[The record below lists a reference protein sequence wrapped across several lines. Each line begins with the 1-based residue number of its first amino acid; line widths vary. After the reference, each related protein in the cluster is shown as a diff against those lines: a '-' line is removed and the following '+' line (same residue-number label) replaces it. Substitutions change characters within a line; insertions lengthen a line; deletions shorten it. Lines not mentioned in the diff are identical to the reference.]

1 MAKLGDLIV
10 RVGADTTQLNKK
22 LGNARKSIAKNTRE
36 IQQLGRNMT
45 VGITAP
51 LALMGASSVQAFR
64 EQSKAIAQVEAG
76 LKSTAGQ
83 VGMTSQELQKMATDL
98 QNKTLFG
105 DEVILK
111 DATAQLLTFTNITGE
126 NFGRTQEAALDLA
139 TRLDG
144 DLKSASIQLGKALN
158 DPVANLSA
166 LSRSGIQFSE
176 DQKAVIKS
184 LTETGNLAEAQTLIL
199 DELNKQYGGSA
210 EAAAEA
216 DGGFTQLANSFG
228 DLQEEI
234 GRLLVQYLRPIVDQL
249 KTFVQFLQGTSDGTK
264 RVALAIAGIAAA
276 IGPVLLILP
285 NLISGIKAA
294 QVAFKFLNATMLAN
308 PFALAATALALVI
321 TGIIM
326 LTDETKKATTA
337 VEDLTTANKNL
348 TLEEQKRNIEASI
361 DKQKKLVDELKAEK
375 DAKDAVVNAGYG
387 GKAKKEQNEA
397 TTAYLAATGQLEKMG
412 EMLAEVNSQLEGT
425 GEDSNEAAGG
435 TKTLTL
441 EMVKASKAAFDLTQ
455 ELALLGTQKS
465 ELFEGDPVDLN
476 KAFFGDTANVDLG
489 IDLGLDEFSEEFDEA
504 FDIDDG
510 TNAMIQNLAKIKEAA
525 TSSMMKAL
533 EVSNAFGMA
542 FGAAVADVVSGE
554 KTAGQALKNL
564 AISAI
569 RSLIQMAKMNVIAN
583 ATSPTNPANLFS
595 GGLSS
600 PAFIVAGLSML
611 DGFIGSIAA
620 FADGG
625 IVSGP
630 TLGLVGEY
638 PGAKTNPEVIAP
650 LDKLRGMLGGQS
662 VQVTGKISGRDI
674 LLTSEMS
681 SIDRNRVRGY

>member
-22 LGNARKSIAKNTRE
+22 LGDARKSIAKNTRE

-83 VGMTSQELQKMATDL
+83 VGITSQELQKMATDL

-126 NFGRTQEAALDLA
+126 QFARTQAAALDLA

-158 DPVANLSA
+158 DPIANLSA
-166 LSRSGIQFSE
+166 LSRSGIQFSD
-176 DQKAVIKS
+176 DQKKVIKS
-184 LTETGNLAEAQTLIL
+184 LTETGRLAEAQTLIL

-234 GRLLVQYLRPIVDQL
+234 GRLLVDYLRPIVDQL

-264 RVALAIAGIAAA
+264 NVALAISGIAAA

-285 NLISGIKAA
+285 NLINGIKAA
-294 QVAFKFLNATMLAN
+294 NTVFGFLNKTILAN
-308 PFALAATALALVI
+308 PFALAATALALVV

-326 LTDETKKATTA
+326 LTDETTKAVTA
-337 VEDLTTANKNL
+337 VDALTEANKNL
-348 TLEEQKRNIEASI
+348 TLEEQKRNIEVQI
-361 DKQKKLVDELKAEK
+361 EQQKKLVEQLEAEK
-375 DAKDAVVNAGYG
+375 AAKDKIAEKFG
-387 GKAKKEQNEA
+387 GKAIKEQKEA
-397 TTAYLAATGQLEKMG
+397 NAAFATANSELATMNTMLDEVNTKLNAKTPKPIEDLSAATDSAANAFKRLTPLISKALKPLQTKELQQNILGGIKQIGPTVKEQMQIAQESL
-412 EMLAEVNSQLEGT
+412 NQSQQAMRGFAMQMASGLEGIFT
-425 GEDSNEAAGG
+425 GLMQG
-435 TKTLTL
+435 TLNFKQMMGDALKSVL
-441 EMVKASKAAFDLTQ
+441 ARAV
-455 ELALLGTQKS
+455 ALLAVFGILTA
-465 ELFEGDPVDLN
+465 LTGGVGG
-476 KAFFGDTANVDLG
+476 AFFESVGG
-489 IDLGLDEFSEEFDEA
+489 
-504 FDIDDG
+504 
-510 TNAMIQNLAKIKEAA
+510 
-525 TSSMMKAL
+525 
-533 EVSNAFGMA
+533 
-542 FGAAVADVVSGE
+542 
-554 KTAGQALKNL
+554 LKNFM
-564 AISAI
+564 SAGFN
-569 RSLIQMAKMNVIAN
+569 L
-583 ATSPTNPANLFS
+583 PTN
-595 GGLSS
+595 
-600 PAFIVAGLSML
+600 V
-611 DGFIGSIAA
+611 

-650 LDKLRGMLGGQS
+650 LDKLRGMLGGQH

-674 LLTSEMS
+674 LLTSERNA
-681 SIDRNRVRGY
+681 IDRNRVRGF

>member
-22 LGNARKSIAKNTRE
+22 LGDARKSISKNTRE

-83 VGMTSQELQKMATDL
+83 VGITSQELQNMATNL

-176 DQKAVIKS
+176 DQKKVIKS
-184 LTETGNLAEAQTLIL
+184 LTETGKLAEAQTLIL

-234 GRLLVQYLRPIVDQL
+234 GRLLVDYLRPIVDQL
-249 KTFVQFLQGTSDGTK
+249 KTFVQFLQNTSDGTK
-264 RVALAIAGIAAA
+264 NVALAIAGIAAA

-294 QVAFKFLNATMLAN
+294 QVAFKFLNTTMLAN
-308 PFALAATALALVI
+308 PFALAATALALVV

-326 LTDETKKATTA
+326 LTDETKKAVTA
-337 VEDLTTANKNL
+337 VDALTEANKNL
-348 TLEEQKRNIEASI
+348 TLEEQKRNIEVQI
-361 DKQKKLVDELKAEK
+361 EQQKKLVAELEAEK
-375 DAKDAVVNAGYG
+375 AAKDKIAQKFG
-387 GKAKKEQNEA
+387 GKAIKEQKEANAAFATANSELATMVTMLDEVNKKLNEK
-397 TTAYLAATGQLEKMG
+397 TPKPVEDLSAATDKAANAFKRLTPLVSKALKPLQTKELQQNILGGIKQIGPTVQEQMQIAQESL
-412 EMLAEVNSQLEGT
+412 NQSQQAMRGFAMQMASGLEGIFT
-425 GEDSNEAAGG
+425 GLLQG
-435 TKTLTL
+435 TLNFRQMMGDALKSVLARA
-441 EMVKASKAAFDLTQ
+441 V
-455 ELALLGTQKS
+455 ALLTVFGILTA
-465 ELFEGDPVDLN
+465 LTGGVGG
-476 KAFFGDTANVDLG
+476 AFFESVGG
-489 IDLGLDEFSEEFDEA
+489 
-504 FDIDDG
+504 
-510 TNAMIQNLAKIKEAA
+510 
-525 TSSMMKAL
+525 
-533 EVSNAFGMA
+533 
-542 FGAAVADVVSGE
+542 
-554 KTAGQALKNL
+554 LKNFM
-564 AISAI
+564 SAGFN
-569 RSLIQMAKMNVIAN
+569 L
-583 ATSPTNPANLFS
+583 PT
-595 GGLSS
+595 G
-600 PAFIVAGLSML
+600 V
-611 DGFIGSIAA
+611 

-650 LDKLRGMLGGQS
+650 LDKLRGMLGGQN

-674 LLTSEMS
+674 LLTSERNA
-681 SIDRNRVRGY
+681 IDRNRVRGF

>member
-22 LGNARKSIAKNTRE
+22 LGDARKSIAKNTRE

-83 VGMTSQELQKMATDL
+83 VGITSQELQNMATNL

-176 DQKAVIKS
+176 DQKKVIKS
-184 LTETGNLAEAQTLIL
+184 LTETGHLAEAQTLIL

-234 GRLLVQYLRPIVDQL
+234 GRLLVDYLRPIVDQL
-249 KTFVQFLQGTSDGTK
+249 KTFVQFLQNTSDGTK
-264 RVALAIAGIAAA
+264 NVALAIAGIAAA

-308 PFALAATALALVI
+308 PFALAATALALVV

-326 LTDETKKATTA
+326 LTDETKKAVTA
-337 VEDLTTANKNL
+337 VDALTEANKNL
-348 TLEEQKRNIEASI
+348 TLEEQKRNIEVQI
-361 DKQKKLVDELKAEK
+361 EQQKKLVAELEAEK
-375 DAKDAVVNAGYG
+375 AAKDKIAEKFG
-387 GKAKKEQNEA
+387 GKAIKEQ
-397 TTAYLAATGQLEKMG
+397 
-412 EMLAEVNSQLEGT
+412 
-425 GEDSNEAAGG
+425 
-435 TKTLTL
+435 
-441 EMVKASKAAFDLTQ
+441 
-455 ELALLGTQKS
+455 
-465 ELFEGDPVDLN
+465 
-476 KAFFGDTANVDLG
+476 
-489 IDLGLDEFSEEFDEA
+489 
-504 FDIDDG
+504 
-510 TNAMIQNLAKIKEAA
+510 KEA
-525 TSSMMKAL
+525 
-533 EVSNAFGMA
+533 N
-542 FGAAVADVVSGE
+542 
-554 KTAGQALKNL
+554 
-564 AISAI
+564 
-569 RSLIQMAKMNVIAN
+569 
-583 ATSPTNPANLFS
+583 
-595 GGLSS
+595 
-600 PAFIVAGLSML
+600 
-611 DGFIGSIAA
+611 AA
-620 FADGG
+620 FATANSELATMNTMLDEVNKKLNEKTPKPVEDLSAATDEAANAFERLRPLVSKALKPLQTKELQQNVIGGIKQIGPTVREQMEIAQNSLNQSQQAMRGFAMQMASVFEGIFTGLLQGTLNFKQMMGDALKSVLAKAVALLAVFAILTALTGGVGGAFFESVGGLKGFMSAGFNLPTGAFAEGG

-650 LDKLRGMLGGQS
+650 LDKLRSMMGGQH

-674 LLTSEMS
+674 LLTSERNA
-681 SIDRNRVRGY
+681 IDRNRVRGF

>member
-1 MAKLGDLIV
+1 MAKLGDLVV

-22 LGNARKSIAKNTRE
+22 LGDARKSIARNTRE

-126 NFGRTQEAALDLA
+126 QFARTQAAALDLA

-158 DPVANLSA
+158 DPIANLSA
-166 LSRSGIQFSE
+166 LSRSGIQFSKK
-176 DQKAVIKS
+176 QKEVIKS
-184 LTETGNLAEAQTLIL
+184 LTETGRLAEAQTLIL

-234 GRLLVQYLRPIVDQL
+234 GRLLVDYLRPIVDQL

-264 RVALAIAGIAAA
+264 NVALAISGIAAA

-308 PFALAATALALVI
+308 PFALAATALALVV

-326 LTDETKKATTA
+326 LTDETKKAVTA
-337 VEDLTTANKNL
+337 VDALTEANKNL
-348 TLEEQKRNIEASI
+348 TLEEQKRNIEVQI
-361 DKQKKLVDELKAEK
+361 EQQKKLVEQLEAEK
-375 DAKDAVVNAGYG
+375 DAKDKIAEKFG
-387 GKAKKEQNEA
+387 GKAIKEQKEA
-397 TTAYLAATGQLEKMG
+397 NAAFATANSELATMNTMLDEVNTKLNAKTPKPVEDLSAATDTAANAFKRLTPLISKALKPLQTKELQQNILGGIKQIGPTVKEQMQIAQESL
-412 EMLAEVNSQLEGT
+412 NQSQQAMRGFAMQMASGLEGIFT
-425 GEDSNEAAGG
+425 GLMQG
-435 TKTLTL
+435 TLNFKQMMGDALKSVL
-441 EMVKASKAAFDLTQ
+441 ARAV
-455 ELALLGTQKS
+455 ALLAVFGILTA
-465 ELFEGDPVDLN
+465 LTGGVGG
-476 KAFFGDTANVDLG
+476 AFFESVGG
-489 IDLGLDEFSEEFDEA
+489 
-504 FDIDDG
+504 
-510 TNAMIQNLAKIKEAA
+510 
-525 TSSMMKAL
+525 
-533 EVSNAFGMA
+533 
-542 FGAAVADVVSGE
+542 
-554 KTAGQALKNL
+554 LKNFM
-564 AISAI
+564 SAGFN
-569 RSLIQMAKMNVIAN
+569 L
-583 ATSPTNPANLFS
+583 PT
-595 GGLSS
+595 G
-600 PAFIVAGLSML
+600 V
-611 DGFIGSIAA
+611 

-650 LDKLRGMLGGQS
+650 LDKLRGMLGGQN

-674 LLTSEMS
+674 LLTSERNA
-681 SIDRNRVRGY
+681 IDRNRVRGF

>member
-22 LGNARKSIAKNTRE
+22 LGDARKSIAKNTRE

-126 NFGRTQEAALDLA
+126 QFARTQAAALDLA

-158 DPVANLSA
+158 DPIANLSA
-166 LSRSGIQFSE
+166 LSRSGIQFSKK
-176 DQKAVIKS
+176 QKEVIKS
-184 LTETGNLAEAQTLIL
+184 LTETGRLAEAQTLIL

-234 GRLLVQYLRPIVDQL
+234 GRLLVDYLRPIVDQL

-264 RVALAIAGIAAA
+264 NVALAISGIAAA

-294 QVAFKFLNATMLAN
+294 NTVFGFLNKTILAN
-308 PFALAATALALVI
+308 PFALAATALALVV

-326 LTDETKKATTA
+326 LTDETKKAVTA
-337 VEDLTTANKNL
+337 VDALTEANKNL
-348 TLEEQKRNIEASI
+348 TLEEQKRNIEVQI
-361 DKQKKLVDELKAEK
+361 EQQKKLVEQLEAEK
-375 DAKDAVVNAGYG
+375 AAKDKIAEKFG
-387 GKAKKEQNEA
+387 GKAIKEQKEA
-397 TTAYLAATGQLEKMG
+397 NAAFATANSELATMNTMLDEVNKKLEKTPVII
-412 EMLAEVNSQLEGT
+412 EEVEDETEDLTTKSRELKNTIGFLINELEEVPSENIWKPT
-425 GEDSNEAAGG
+425 EDGA
-435 TKTLTL
+435 K
-441 EMVKASKAAFDLTQ
+441 DLTQ
-455 ELALLGTQKS
+455 TLGGLMNMLEEIPAATVDTQPLTQAEQDFEDFAESVSKAIETAAESAAIGFGMMLGEGIATGKGMKGVGAMLLGV
-465 ELFEGDPVDLN
+465 FADLAIQLGTLAIGYGIAIDSI
-476 KAFFGDTANVDLG
+476 KAALG
-489 IDLGLDEFSEEFDEA
+489 SINGVL
-504 FDIDDG
+504 
-510 TNAMIQNLAKIKEAA
+510 
-525 TSSMMKAL
+525 
-533 EVSNAFGMA
+533 
-542 FGAAVADVVSGE
+542 AVA
-554 KTAGQALKNL
+554 AGVALVALGAGIKG
-564 AISAI
+564 AITKRAE
-569 RSLIQMAKMNVIAN
+569 
-583 ATSPTNPANLFS
+583 
-595 GGLSS
+595 G
-600 PAFIVAGLSML
+600 AGVP
-611 DGFIGSIAA
+611 A
-620 FADGG
+620 FADGA

-650 LDKLRGMLGGQS
+650 LDKLRSMMGGQH

-674 LLTSEMS
+674 LLTSERNA
-681 SIDRNRVRGY
+681 IDRNRVRGF

>member
-22 LGNARKSIAKNTRE
+22 LGDARKSIAKNTRE

-83 VGMTSQELQKMATDL
+83 VGITSQELQNMATNL

-176 DQKAVIKS
+176 DQKKVIKS
-184 LTETGNLAEAQTLIL
+184 LTETGHLAEAQTLIL

-264 RVALAIAGIAAA
+264 NVALAIAGIAAA

-294 QVAFKFLNATMLAN
+294 QVAFKFLNTTMLAN
-308 PFALAATALALVI
+308 PFALAATALALVV

-326 LTDETKKATTA
+326 LTDETKKAVTA
-337 VEDLTTANKNL
+337 VDALTEANKNL
-348 TLEEQKRNIEASI
+348 TLEEQKRNIEVQI
-361 DKQKKLVDELKAEK
+361 EQQKKLVAELEAEK
-375 DAKDAVVNAGYG
+375 AAKDKIAEKFG
-387 GKAKKEQNEA
+387 GKAIKEQKEA
-397 TTAYLAATGQLEKMG
+397 NAAFATANSELATMNTMLDEVNKKLEKTPVII
-412 EMLAEVNSQLEGT
+412 EEVEEETKKLTTTSRELKNTIGFLINELEEVPSENIWKPT
-425 GEDSNEAAGG
+425 EDGA
-435 TKTLTL
+435 K
-441 EMVKASKAAFDLTQ
+441 DLTQ
-455 ELALLGTQKS
+455 TLGHLFNKLEQTPVEGLTAELTTAENIMEGLSGAATTFGNIIGTAFASMITGAKSAKDGLIDMAKGIIAAALAASQAS
-465 ELFEGDPVDLN
+465 IIE
-476 KAFFGDTANVDLG
+476 
-489 IDLGLDEFSEEFDEA
+489 
-504 FDIDDG
+504 
-510 TNAMIQNLAKIKEAA
+510 AMINSGKFTGPAA
-525 TSSMMKAL
+525 PIVIPAL
-533 EVSNAFGMA
+533 IASG
-542 FGAAVADVVSGE
+542 VALVQG
-554 KTAGQALKNL
+554 
-564 AISAI
+564 
-569 RSLIQMAKMNVIAN
+569 
-583 ATSPTNPANLFS
+583 LFS
-595 GGLSS
+595 GL
-600 PAFIVAGLSML
+600 P
-611 DGFIGSIAA
+611 A

-650 LDKLRGMLGGQS
+650 LDKLRSMMGGQN

>member
-22 LGNARKSIAKNTRE
+22 LGDARKSIAKNTRE

-83 VGMTSQELQKMATDL
+83 VGITSQELQKMATDL

-126 NFGRTQEAALDLA
+126 QFARTQAAALDLA

-158 DPVANLSA
+158 DPIANLSA
-166 LSRSGIQFSE
+166 LSRSGIQFSD
-176 DQKAVIKS
+176 DQKKVIKS
-184 LTETGNLAEAQTLIL
+184 LTETGRLAEAQTLIL

-234 GRLLVQYLRPIVDQL
+234 GRLLVDYLRPIVDQL

-264 RVALAIAGIAAA
+264 NVALAISGIAAA

-308 PFALAATALALVI
+308 PFALAATALALVV

-326 LTDETKKATTA
+326 LTDETTKAVTA
-337 VEDLTTANKNL
+337 VDALTEANKNL
-348 TLEEQKRNIEASI
+348 TLEEQKRNIEVQI
-361 DKQKKLVDELKAEK
+361 EQQKKLVEQLEAEK
-375 DAKDAVVNAGYG
+375 AAKDKIAEKFG
-387 GKAKKEQNEA
+387 GKAIKEQKEANAAFATANNELA
-397 TTAYLAATGQLEKMG
+397 TMNTMLDEVNTKLEKTPVII
-412 EMLAEVNSQLEGT
+412 EEVKDETEDLTTKSRDLKNTIGFLINELEEVPSENIWKPT
-425 GEDSNEAAGG
+425 EDGA
-435 TKTLTL
+435 K
-441 EMVKASKAAFDLTQ
+441 DLTQ
-455 ELALLGTQKS
+455 TLGGLMNMLEEIPAATVDTQPLTQAEQDFEDFAESVSKAIETAAESAAIGFGMMLGEGIATGKGMKGVGAMLLGV
-465 ELFEGDPVDLN
+465 FADLAIQLGTLAIGYGIAIDSI
-476 KAFFGDTANVDLG
+476 KAA
-489 IDLGLDEFSEEFDEA
+489 
-504 FDIDDG
+504 
-510 TNAMIQNLAKIKEAA
+510 LASINGV
-525 TSSMMKAL
+525 L
-533 EVSNAFGMA
+533 
-542 FGAAVADVVSGE
+542 AVA
-554 KTAGQALKNL
+554 AGVALVALGAGIKG
-564 AISAI
+564 AITKRAE
-569 RSLIQMAKMNVIAN
+569 
-583 ATSPTNPANLFS
+583 
-595 GGLSS
+595 G
-600 PAFIVAGLSML
+600 AGVP
-611 DGFIGSIAA
+611 A

-650 LDKLRGMLGGQS
+650 LDKLRGMLGGQH

-674 LLTSEMS
+674 LLTSERNA
-681 SIDRNRVRGY
+681 IDRNRVRGF

>member
-22 LGNARKSIAKNTRE
+22 LGDARKSIAKNTRE

-83 VGMTSQELQKMATDL
+83 VGITSQELQNMATNL

-176 DQKAVIKS
+176 DQKKVIKS
-184 LTETGNLAEAQTLIL
+184 LTETGHLAEAQTLIL

-234 GRLLVQYLRPIVDQL
+234 GRLLVDYLRPIVDQL
-249 KTFVQFLQGTSDGTK
+249 KTFVQFLQNTSDGTK
-264 RVALAIAGIAAA
+264 NVALAIAGIAAA

-308 PFALAATALALVI
+308 PFALAATALALVV

-326 LTDETKKATTA
+326 LTDETKKAVTA
-337 VEDLTTANKNL
+337 VDALTEANKNL
-348 TLEEQKRNIEASI
+348 TLEEQKRNIEVQI
-361 DKQKKLVDELKAEK
+361 EQQKKLVAELEAEK
-375 DAKDAVVNAGYG
+375 AAKDKIAEKFG
-387 GKAKKEQNEA
+387 GKAIKEQ
-397 TTAYLAATGQLEKMG
+397 
-412 EMLAEVNSQLEGT
+412 
-425 GEDSNEAAGG
+425 
-435 TKTLTL
+435 
-441 EMVKASKAAFDLTQ
+441 
-455 ELALLGTQKS
+455 
-465 ELFEGDPVDLN
+465 
-476 KAFFGDTANVDLG
+476 
-489 IDLGLDEFSEEFDEA
+489 
-504 FDIDDG
+504 
-510 TNAMIQNLAKIKEAA
+510 KEA
-525 TSSMMKAL
+525 
-533 EVSNAFGMA
+533 N
-542 FGAAVADVVSGE
+542 
-554 KTAGQALKNL
+554 
-564 AISAI
+564 
-569 RSLIQMAKMNVIAN
+569 
-583 ATSPTNPANLFS
+583 
-595 GGLSS
+595 
-600 PAFIVAGLSML
+600 
-611 DGFIGSIAA
+611 AA
-620 FADGG
+620 FATANSELATMNTMLDEVNKKLNEKTPKPVEDLSAATEEAANAFERLRPLVSKALKPLQTKELQQNVIGGIKQIGPTVREQMQIAQNSLNQSQQAMRGFAMQMASVFEGIFTGLLQGTLNFKQMMGDALKSVLAKAVALLAVFAILTALTGGVGGAFFESVGGLKGFMSAGFNLPTGAFAEGG

-650 LDKLRGMLGGQS
+650 LDKLRSMLGGQN

-674 LLTSEMS
+674 LLTSERNA
-681 SIDRNRVRGY
+681 IDRNRVRGF